1 MSLITHVFNSHKRIE
16 REKVVSHD
24 FVPRRANL
32 QYDFTGNNVVITIM
46 PTLSAKR
53 ARLVKQ
59 VGFTL
64 YYVGEDPDYRFE
76 LECWPDNGTI
86 KRLSVFRDDMGV
98 EIQYISN
105 HQDSMF

>member
-16 REKVVSHD
+16 FGQVVSHD
-24 FVPRRANL
+24 FVPRRVNF
-32 QYDFTGNNVVITIM
+32 QYDFTGNNVIITII

-53 ARLVKQ
+53 AHLVKQ

-76 LECWPDNGTI
+76 LECWQDNGTI
-86 KRLSVFRDDMGV
+86 KRLSVFREDTGV
-98 EIQYISN
+98 EYRYISD
-105 HQDSMF
+105 HQDAL